1 MGAYLGNT
9 EIGKMFLGSTEI
21 GQAYLGST
29 KVWESKQLLP
39 YDAEIEYLESS
50 GKQWIDTGLV
60 FKSNLHILFSVIY
73 NNYGSNL
80 LEAWG
85 CNSNDYEVLWGLSGS
100 SRFYFGGGYSDY
112 HEPIQGTEYNMDYD
126 FTVGN
131 MVAKVNG
138 EVVRS
143 TQGTQPNRSLK
154 ICIFALDDKSTQIL
168 PYKAKHKAFKIYD
181 DNILVRD
188 FVPVRVGQVGYMY
201 DKVSGQ
207 LFGNNGTGNFTL
219 GNDITT

>member
-9 EIGKMFLGSTEI
+9 EIGQMFLGLTKI

-50 GKQWIDTGLV
+50 GTQYIDTGLTL
-60 FKSNLHILFSVIY
+60 KSNLRIVFSVIY
-73 NNYGSNL
+73 TEKITNFYKVWGVNASN
-80 LEAWG
+80 
-85 CNSNDYEVLWGLSGS
+85 YEVIWGYED
-100 SRFYFGGGYSDY
+100 RFYFGGGYIEYIKPDMN
-112 HEPIQGTEYNMDYD
+112 TEYSMDYD
-126 FTVGN
+126 FTPGN
-131 MVAKVNG
+131 MVAKVNNTI
-138 EVVRS
+138 VRQ
-143 TQGTQPNRSLK
+143 TTGTQPNVG
-154 ICIFALDDKSTQIL
+154 IPIYIFAFRDNGL
-168 PYKAKHKAFKIYD
+168 PYIKPYAAKHKAFKIY
-181 DNILVRD
+181 NNGILVRD
-188 FVPVRVGQVGYMY
+188 FIPVRVGQVGYMY